1 MIERLAYF
9 SVFIALVAF
18 LVEYRVLL
26 FISGPLSKNSITMPA
41 NEDFSLSFADGIAYC
56 FYLQLFVLFPVWGLV
71 VYSKIH
77 HGHSTE

>member
-1 MIERLAYF
+1 
-9 SVFIALVAF
+9 
-18 LVEYRVLL
+18 
-26 FISGPLSKNSITMPA
+26 MPA

-77 HGHSTE
+77 HGHSTEQPHTHYKYNRTQEVFVVNKFIVYMNIYKTKLKAF